1 MKGRLFLL
9 VREGGL
15 PAVRGGGSRII
26 SLPVCFFGF
35 VPNYGRSYVSVPL

>member
-1 MKGRLFLL
+1 MKDDCFYWYARGD
-9 VREGGL
+9 L